1 MTSGLPLIKS
11 VLTPP
16 AKSVL
21 LPFGL
26 SAGISAADAAIQKKN
41 IEVMDQEVQH

>member
-1 MTSGLPLIKS
+1 MPAGLPSMKS
-11 VLTPP
+11 TLTPP

-26 SAGISAADAAIQKKN
+26 SAEVSATNAAIQTKQILDK
-41 IEVMDQEVQH
+41 ELQH

>member
-26 SAGISAADAAIQKKN
+26 SAGISAADAAIQKKK
-41 IEVMDQEVQH
+41 I